1 MSKKN
6 QFISMKQVSV
16 KDSFFSPIQKTVVDV
31 MIPYQEKAL
40 HDEIP
45 DVRKSHVIENMKIAA
60 GESEG
65 NYYGRIFQDSD
76 LAKWIEA
83 VAYSLILKPDPELES
98 RTLLGGHRDRMDI

>member
-60 GESEG
+60 GESAVCAL
-65 NYYGRIFQDSD
+65 
-76 LAKWIEA
+76 LACY
-83 VAYSLILKPDPELES
+83 VRCTSNF
-98 RTLLGGHRDRMDI
+98 H